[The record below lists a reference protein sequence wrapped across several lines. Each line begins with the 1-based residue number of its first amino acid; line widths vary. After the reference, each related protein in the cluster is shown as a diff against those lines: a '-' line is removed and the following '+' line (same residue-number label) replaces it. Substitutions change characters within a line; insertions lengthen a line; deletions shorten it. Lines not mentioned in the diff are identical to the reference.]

1 MRVAV
6 PLRPT
11 DDLPLGRAI
20 SPLFVLPAVA
30 LPLFTAPAAEAL
42 LLLIVRPVLE
52 SNTLPDLSTIL
63 VLEPDALLLFA
74 EAFAEVL
81 DALV

>member
-1 MRVAV
+1 MHLLHA
-6 PLRPT
+6 L
-11 DDLPLGRAI
+11 
-20 SPLFVLPAVA
+20 LPAVA
-30 LPLFTAPAAEAL
+30 FV
-42 LLLIVRPVLE
+42 LLIVRPVLE